1 MNIHLPFLFS
11 MVKKFLEYLKYEKHY
26 SELTINAYQTD
37 LEQFSKFV
45 DDSFEEE
52 LLLVNSFQ
60 VRSWVV
66 NLKNQRLK
74 NKSIHRKIS
83 SLKSFYK
90 FLLKIGEIDVNPTS
104 KVALPKLASRLPDFV
119 REDDMKLLLENLQDQ
134 LNDFDALTRYTVF
147 LLLYST
153 GMRRAE
159 LINLKDEAV
168 AFDKET
174 IKVLGKRNKERIIP
188 MESSVK
194 NKLKIYQQQKEE
206 LGLGK
211 LTFFVNSK
219 GQKLTEKFVYQTV
232 NNYLSMVP
240 SLKKRSPHVLRH
252 TFATQMLENGA
263 DLMAIKDLLGHESLS
278 STQVYTH
285 NTMEKLKQVYKSA
298 HPKERKS

>member
-1 MNIHLPFLFS
+1 

-37 LEQFSKFV
+37 LEQFSEFI
-45 DDSFEEE
+45 DDSFDEE
-52 LLLVNSFQ
+52 LLSVNSFQ

-66 NLKNQRLK
+66 NLKNQGLK

-90 FLLKIGEIDVNPTS
+90 FLLKIGEMDVNPTS

-119 REDDMKLLLENLQDQ
+119 REDDMKLLLENLQNQ
-134 LNDFDALTRYTVF
+134 LSDFDALTKFTVF

-159 LINLKDEAV
+159 LINLKDESV

-188 MESSVK
+188 MESSLK
-194 NKLKIYQQQKEE
+194 NKLKIYQQQKNE
-206 LGLGK
+206 LGLST

>member
-11 MVKKFLEYLKYEKHY
+11 MLKKFLEYLKYEKHY

-37 LEQFSKFV
+37 LEQFSEFI
-45 DDSFEEE
+45 DDSFDEE
-52 LLLVNSFQ
+52 LLSVNSFQ

-66 NLKNQRLK
+66 NLKNQGLK

-90 FLLKIGEIDVNPTS
+90 FLLKIGEIDINPTS

-119 REDDMKLLLENLQDQ
+119 REDDMRLLLDNLEEQS
-134 LNDFDALTRYTVF
+134 NDFDDLTKYTIF

-159 LINLKDEAV
+159 LINLKELSV
-168 AFDKET
+168 EFDKET

-194 NKLKIYQQQKEE
+194 NKLKIYQQQKNE
-206 LGLGK
+206 LGLST

-232 NNYLSMVP
+232 NNYLSMIP